1 MHVDRIVQLTGLMLQ
16 EDGIQDGIAG
26 NVGQGV
32 VQDVPDV
39 LDFVSGTDAAR
50 NQLLTFGHL
59 LAKLIL
65 QSGDLETQRKNI
77 T

>member
-1 MHVDRIVQLTGLMLQ
+1 MHVDRIIQLSGLMLQ
-16 EDGIQDGIAG
+16 EDGIQDGVAG
-26 NVGQGV
+26 DVRQGV

-59 LAKLIL
+59 LAELVL
-65 QSGDLETQRKNI
+65 QSGDLKHKRKNI